1 MAMKKKQDGDQLL
14 NKARAKA
21 MKAADEAFG
30 KKPSPS
36 QASSPAPAKKKKK
49 KKGFLKSVTK
59 SLNPKKVTNFIKKN
73 PVVHAGLKVALS
85 TVPGA
90 TTAMNEFAK
99 AKDKKGAKKALES
112 KAVKQVEVKLSA
124 DLKVV
129 AKKYGIKT
137 DKGEGPALA
146 ELAQLKKSGKIKPE
160 DDAKLSAYAGMA
172 AAKESVKE
180 DEESSES
187 PENENGSDSGGLSKP
202 LLWGGGILA
211 VFLILNSRK

>member
-1 MAMKKKQDGDQLL
+1 MAMKKKQNADELL
-14 NKARAKA
+14 SKARAKA
-21 MKAADEAFG
+21 MKAADDAFG
-30 KKPSPS
+30 KKPTPS
-36 QASSPAPAKKKKK
+36 QAASPAPAKKKKK
-49 KKGFLKSVTK
+49 KGLLKSVTK

-73 PVVHAGLKVALS
+73 PIVHAGLKVALS

-112 KAVKQVEVKLSA
+112 KAVKQVEIKLSA

-129 AKKYGIKT
+129 AKKYGIKA
-137 DKGEGPALA
+137 DKGEGAALA
-146 ELAQLKKSGKIKPE
+146 QLAELKKSGKIAPQ

-180 DEESSES
+180 DEET
-187 PENENGSDSGGLSKP
+187 PEGEGGTGGGIPKP

-211 VFLILNSRK
+211 VFLILKSRN